1 MHQFSLGAVTPPKSG
16 VKTGRRGPAPVFTV
30 YFGERASMS
39 KRCIG
44 RRRGG
49 FAMSERAMNNLREL
63 MDNIEQ
69 NSASIERKLSMNGS
83 KPDSAIVMS
92 AAKYHKALEMLAKE

>member
-1 MHQFSLGAVTPPKSG
+1 MVSRHPKVVELWWKALIPVSDG
-16 VKTGRRGPAPVFTV
+16 DQSASEYWWSERRV
-30 YFGERASMS
+30 E
-39 KRCIG
+39 
-44 RRRGG
+44 
-49 FAMSERAMNNLREL
+49 MSERVIKSLREL

-69 NSASIERKLSMNGS
+69 NSASVESKLAINGS

>member
-1 MHQFSLGAVTPPKSG
+1 
-16 VKTGRRGPAPVFTV
+16 
-30 YFGERASMS
+30 
-39 KRCIG
+39 
-44 RRRGG
+44 
-49 FAMSERAMNNLREL
+49 MSERVIKSLREL

-69 NSASIERKLSMNGS
+69 NSASVESKLAINGS

>member
-1 MHQFSLGAVTPPKSG
+1 LIFAGKLVHSEYGQSPPKGGGTLVEGFEYQYPAAIKSASEYWWSE
-16 VKTGRRGPAPVFTV
+16 RRV
-30 YFGERASMS
+30 E
-39 KRCIG
+39 
-44 RRRGG
+44 
-49 FAMSERAMNNLREL
+49 MSERVIKSLREL

-69 NSASIERKLSMNGS
+69 NSASVESKLAINGS